1 MSSNLSGFLCF
12 NPAKLTNLQT
22 CQVTV
27 SLAIIYLMLDTD
39 NLPSTNGVYLFKN
52 KETVL
57 YVGKSINIKVRV
69 KSHIKNAL
77 LDQKEALIIQQS
89 DRVDFVI
96 TDSEFNALLLESQLI
111 NKYQPKYNLILK
123 DDKTPLYIK
132 ITIKEKYPKI
142 FVVRRPRNF
151 ELISGVFSRPIRDRY
166 PHISRLEN
174 KAFWLRGKED
184 DHKSIYF
191 GPFSSR
197 KNTEIILRHI
207 RKIIPFCTDKKISNK
222 PCFYSKVNL
231 CNPCPNII
239 HKITDNKSLINQYR
253 KNIRLLIKLLK
264 GQTNNIK
271 KQWQK
276 ELLALNKSKDYE
288 KAIIIRDRL
297 TMLERLVTS
306 RFQNDII
313 ESKTSKSD
321 EVNEALY
328 DLQKILKLYF
338 SKIKMLHRIEC
349 YDIST
354 WMQNTTTASQVV
366 MTNGYVDKKEY
377 RRFKINN
384 QKLQSDFE
392 RLQEVMRRRLKQNWS
407 KPDLF
412 VVDGGR
418 PQIEAIKIVLEEF
431 KQKIPLI
438 GIAKQPDRIVIGKRL
453 RTRSGLMSYPT
464 LFFKDDRSGLNLI
477 RQLRDEAHRF
487 ARKYHLLLRGKMMI

>member
-1 MSSNLSGFLCF
+1 
-12 NPAKLTNLQT
+12 
-22 CQVTV
+22 
-27 SLAIIYLMLDTD
+27 MLDTD

-52 KETVL
+52 KDRVL

-69 KSHIKNAL
+69 KSHIKNAV

-89 DRVDFVI
+89 DHVEHII

-132 ITIKEKYPKI
+132 ITIKDKYPKV
-142 FVVRRPRNF
+142 FVVRR
-151 ELISGVFSRPIRDRY
+151 
-166 PHISRLEN
+166 
-174 KAFWLRGKED
+174 ED

-207 RKIIPFCTDKKISNK
+207 RKIIPFCTDKNINKK

-239 HKITDNKSLINQYR
+239 EKFKENKILTNQYR
-253 KNIRLLIKLLK
+253 KNIRLLIKLLQ
-264 GQTNNIK
+264 GQTDAVK

-276 ELLALNKSKDYE
+276 ELSVLNINKEYE

-297 TMLERLVTS
+297 IMLERLTTS
-306 RFQNDII
+306 RFQNDIT
-313 ESKTSKSD
+313 ENKTSKSMR
-321 EVNEALY
+321 VNESLY
-328 DLQKILKLYF
+328 DLLKILVVYF
-338 SKIKMLHRIEC
+338 PKIKSLHRIEC

-354 WMQNTTTASQVV
+354 WMQNTTTASLVV
-366 MTNGYVDKKEY
+366 MTDGYVDKKEY

-392 RLQEVMRRRLKQNWS
+392 RLQEVMRRRLNQNWQ

-412 VVDGGR
+412 VIDGGR
-418 PQIEAIKIVLEEF
+418 PQIEAIKLVLDEF
-431 KQKIPLI
+431 QLSIPLI
-438 GIAKQPDRIVIGKRL
+438 GIAKQPDRIVIGEKSK
-453 RTRSGLMSYPT
+453 TQSGLMSFPT
-464 LFFKDDRSGLNLI
+464 LFFRSDRSGFNLI

-487 ARKYHLLLRGKMMI
+487 AKKYHLLLRNKMMI